1 MFDRLP
7 REPRVAAGASL
18 VRPRTFSDDGL
29 DGAKIAAI
37 VLMAANHV
45 LLAWP
50 LPWSYWGYVL
60 GRSCV
65 PLFTTIMVARLAAGG
80 PERARRMLW
89 WLCITAVLT
98 QPIYFAVTAHWPMRA
113 NVLVALAAGVGLIE
127 LIRREYYLTLAIAI
141 AAVLALHPWLDPG
154 ATAPIGMAAAYV
166 LWGRSRVA
174 GVAIICVLAALS
186 DFYVASYYPLAAL
199 GVLGTPLFLL
209 ASPHVADL
217 TPHLPRWTF
226 YAFYPAHLFAIWLA
240 YGAYP

>member
-1 MFDRLP
+1 MLDRLP
-7 REPRVAAGASL
+7 RAPQAAGK
-18 VRPRTFSDDGL
+18 TFSDDGL
-29 DGAKIAAI
+29 DAAKIAAL

-65 PLFTTIMVARLAAGG
+65 PLFTLIMVARLAAGG

-89 WLCITAVLT
+89 WLCIAAVLT
-98 QPIYFAVTAHWPMRA
+98 QPVYYAVTAHWPMRA

-127 LIRREYYLTLAIAI
+127 LVRREYYVALVIATVALLAAD
-141 AAVLALHPWLDPG
+141 PWLDPG
-154 ATAPIGMAAAYV
+154 ATAPLGMAAAYAV
-166 LWGRSRVA
+166 WPRSRIA
-174 GVAIICVLAALS
+174 GVAIICALAALG
-186 DFYVASYYPLAAL
+186 DVYAAPYYPLAAL
-199 GVLGTPLFLL
+199 GVLGAPLILL
-209 ASPHVADL
+209 ASPQLAGL

-226 YAFYPAHLFAIWLA
+226 YAFYPAHLLAIWLV

>member
-1 MFDRLP
+1 MLDWLSRGP
-7 REPRVAAGASL
+7 QVAVGAS
-18 VRPRTFSDDGL
+18 PARTQILSNDGL

-65 PLFTTIMVARLAAGG
+65 PLFTIIMVARLAAGG
-80 PERARRMLW
+80 PERARRILW

-127 LIRREYYLTLAIAI
+127 LIRRRYYPALAIAI
-141 AAVLALHPWLDPG
+141 AALLALHPWLDPG
-154 ATAPIGMAAAYV
+154 ATAPIGMAAAYA

-186 DFYVASYYPLAAL
+186 DFYVAPYYPLAAL
-199 GVLGTPLFLL
+199 GVLGTPLILL
-209 ASPHVADL
+209 ASPQVADL

-226 YAFYPAHLFAIWLA
+226 YAFYPAHLLAIWLV

>member
-1 MFDRLP
+1 MLDRPP
-7 REPRVAAGASL
+7 REPRVDAGASL
-18 VRPRTFSDDGL
+18 GLTRNFSDDGL

-37 VLMAANHV
+37 VLMAVNHV

-50 LPWSYWGYVL
+50 LPWSYWGYVF

-80 PERARRMLW
+80 LERARRMLW

-127 LIRREYYLTLAIAI
+127 LIRREYYPALAVAI
-141 AAVLALHPWLDPG
+141 AALLALHPWLDPG
-154 ATAPIGMAAAYV
+154 ATAPLGMAVAYV

-174 GVAIICVLAALS
+174 SVAIICVLAALS
-186 DFYVASYYPLAAL
+186 DFFVASYYPLAAL
-199 GVLGTPLFLL
+199 GVLGTPLILL
-209 ASPHVADL
+209 ASPRVAGL

-226 YAFYPAHLFAIWLA
+226 YAFYPAHLLAIWLV